1 MVPVFVKAPPTNPD
15 IVHNTSLRLE
25 YSVDYVSLPYSA
37 WVFVTEMLFPCHPPN
52 NLQHYGCSKKPIEAK
67 DHFSIGFYTLCA

>member
-25 YSVDYVSLPYSA
+25 YSVDYVSLKHSD
-37 WVFVTEMLFPCHPPN
+37 WVFVTEMLFPCHPPDKFAV
-52 NLQHYGCSKKPIEAK
+52 LRMLKKAYRGK
-67 DHFSIGFYTLCA
+67 RLSSIGF